1 MAHKKET
8 PAEDWQE
15 RNRATRKRVALI
27 FLSDNIELREFQQEL
42 LGACIAEIHGGF
54 GILTCPLNLHY
65 LANAKALM
73 LDGATLM
80 QIACTWG

>member
-1 MAHKKET
+1 MMS
-8 PAEDWQE
+8 
-15 RNRATRKRVALI
+15 RSN

-42 LGACIAEIHGGF
+42 LGACIAELHGGL
-54 GILTCPLNLHY
+54 GILTRSLNLHN

-80 QIACTWG
+80 QITSS